1 MPLQMVNWQPLGLK
15 EWMEF
20 TSSHFLDRIL
30 QISVYMRKQIL
41 FNCFLL
47 KKAGQRQKGLHIV
60 LLSGYAC
67 GVE

>member
-47 KKAGQRQKGLHIV
+47 KKLDSDKKAYIV